1 MPSSWNRHPRYLLL
15 IALVIS
21 ATVYLLLPSQSS
33 TTSDSF
39 ASLVRDTRLP
49 ARLQRAERVYQKV
62 ISDRKDMIRKY
73 GPTSRHIHMFPPD
86 KDPWPAYTTWSF
98 FPPAFDC
105 PHEVERIGALGDGG
119 KWTCGVSRLENK
131 PDCIVYTFGMYYE
144 TSFEEEMLERTQ
156 HCQVWGYDYRSN
168 SFGSSKLNNYRA
180 HFFPYGLAHVDA
192 HGPHDEQKL
201 YTLKTLMEMNKH
213 THIDILKIDVEGWEF
228 EVLAQIL
235 QPYITSEEPLP
246 FGQLLIE
253 IHTWEKKFEEF
264 LSWWEALEVA
274 GLRPFM
280 TEVNLVY
287 QNYNRG
293 KSTDLAEYSFINI
306 KGNNIF
312 ISDPPTASTG
322 TTNGGE

>member
-1 MPSSWNRHPRYLLL
+1 MPSTWNRHPRYLLL

-21 ATVYLLLPSQSS
+21 ATVYLLIPSQPSIS
-33 TTSDSF
+33 SDSF
-39 ASLVRDTRLP
+39 ASLVRDTSLP

-73 GPTSRHIHMFPPD
+73 GQTSRNIHMFPPD
-86 KDPWPAYTTWSF
+86 KDPWPAYTAWSF

-119 KWTCGVSRLENK
+119 KWACGVSRLDHK
-131 PDCIVYTFGMYYE
+131 PDCIIYTFGMYYE
-144 TSFEEEMLERTQ
+144 TTFEAEMLERTQ
-156 HCQVWGYDYRSN
+156 YCQVWGYDYRSN

-180 HFFPYGLAHVDA
+180 HFFPYALAHVDT

-213 THIDILKIDVEGWEF
+213 THIDILKID
-228 EVLAQIL
+228 
-235 QPYITSEEPLP
+235 
-246 FGQLLIE
+246 LLIE
-253 IHTWEKKFEEF
+253 IHTWDKKFDDF
-264 LSWWEALEVA
+264 LSWWELLEAA

-306 KGNNIF
+306 RGNNIF
-312 ISDPPTASTG
+312 ISDPPTTSTG
-322 TTNGGE
+322 ATIGSE

>member
-21 ATVYLLLPSQSS
+21 ATVYLLIPSQPLVS
-33 TTSDSF
+33 SDSF
-39 ASLVRDTRLP
+39 ASLIRDTSLP
-49 ARLQRAERVYQKV
+49 ARLQRAERVYQNV
-62 ISDRKDMIRKY
+62 VSDRKDMIRKY

-105 PHEVERIGALGDGG
+105 PHEMERIGALGDGG
-119 KWTCGVSRLENK
+119 KWTCGLSRLERK
-131 PDCIVYTFGMYYE
+131 PDCIIYTFGMYYE
-144 TSFEEEMLERTQ
+144 TSFEAEMLERTQ

-192 HGPHDEQKL
+192 HSPHDEQKL

-213 THIDILKIDVEGWEF
+213 THIDILKVDVEGWEF

-235 QPYITSEEPLP
+235 QPYITSGEPLP

-264 LSWWEALEVA
+264 LSWWEALEAA

-293 KSTDLAEYSFINI
+293 KSTDLAEYSFINV
-306 KGNNIF
+306 KGSNIF
-312 ISDPPTASTG
+312 ISDPPTAPTG
-322 TTNGGE
+322 TTDGNE